1 MENTE
6 KINEVLLDD
15 MKMEISISNSLST
28 PTPCPHSEMISVLE
42 KKFESYAESMS
53 FLIKPP
59 KKNLVKTKPAMVIIT
74 VFIKDLIILL
84 IPMSLWNKIV
94 KKTNVKS
101 SL

>member
-6 KINEVLLDD
+6 KINEVLLD
-15 MKMEISISNSLST
+15 EIEIEVSISNSLST
-28 PTPCPHSEMISVLE
+28 PTPSPHSEMISVLE
-42 KKFESYAESMS
+42 EKFESYAESMS

-94 KKTNVKS
+94 KKTNAKS